1 MGFGKMTGSREERR
15 VLYWWESGCGR
26 CFSST
31 AISSFNS
38 VTFSCSFTC
47 IIHVHVRTCKNIY
60 MHMYMYV
67 HVPAMIS
74 NYMYMYM
81 YQLSHSEGR
90 VRKYSNT
97 GYSSM
102 DGGLSYMCRIG
113 SEYIIMYMYIHV
125 HTMYVT
131 SK

>member
-47 IIHVHVRTCKNIY
+47 IIHVHVRTCK
-60 MHMYMYV
+60 
-67 HVPAMIS
+67 
-74 NYMYMYM
+74 
-81 YQLSHSEGR
+81 
-90 VRKYSNT
+90 
-97 GYSSM
+97 
-102 DGGLSYMCRIG
+102 
-113 SEYIIMYMYIHV
+113 YIHV
-125 HTMYVT
+125 HVRTCKYMYIVVAVPMSPARANAAPVWALQLICWISDIYVMKCT
-131 SK
+131 